1 MTTHPLRIANVLMH
15 LSLSVVLLGT
25 LVGCASTPTADIIAA
40 GAIPEP
46 KLELAT
52 GDQLKFEFFGA
63 PDLNTIQ
70 NIRRDGNVT
79 SNLIGDVKAAG
90 MTPEAL
96 QAKLHELYKSQLQIQ
111 SVAVIVVS
119 ASPAFVTGAV
129 LKPGRVEMERPLT
142 ALQAIMQAG
151 GFDPYANAGKVVVI
165 RHEGEK
171 RKGYVL
177 DFKKALAGASGAE
190 FFLRP
195 YDIVYV
201 PTRRF

>member
-1 MTTHPLRIANVLMH
+1 MTIHPLRFAKVWLH
-15 LSLSVVLLGT
+15 LCLSTVLLGG
-25 LVGCASTPTADIIAA
+25 LIGCASTPSGDFIDA
-40 GAIPEP
+40 GSIPEP
-46 KLELAT
+46 TLELAT
-52 GDQLKFEFFGA
+52 GDQLQIEFFGA
-63 PDLNTIQ
+63 PDLNTLQ

-79 SNLIGDVKAAG
+79 MKLIGDVKAAG

-96 QAKLHELYKSQLQIQ
+96 QARLHDLYKSQLQIQ

-119 ASPAFVTGAV
+119 ASPAFVTGSV
-129 LKPGRVEMERPLT
+129 MKPGRVDMERPLT

-151 GFDPYANAGKVVVI
+151 GFDPYANVAKVVVI

-177 DFKKALAGASGAE
+177 NFKEALAGASGAE

-201 PTRRF
+201 PARRF